1 MEQEISKM
9 NDLGKKLLDDMNL
22 IKGSLSKLEKIA
34 LKQRVLTDE

>member
-9 NDLGKKLLDDMNL
+9 NDLGKKLNL

>member
-22 IKGSLSKLEKIA
+22 IKGSLCELEKIA
-34 LKQRVLTDE
+34 LKQEY